1 MTVARQL
8 TLAMVT
14 VALLSSALVGALVDY
29 EMRDVV
35 EPAELS
41 RLQTAMSSEI
51 STLQAYVNS
60 VRADSL
66 TALDGAPSVELLAAH
81 SQGLPLLAADRQR
94 TSDLYSALM
103 SPKPHYLLLRLIAG
117 DREGQELVRVERE
130 RAGASLRRVP
140 DLALQRKG
148 DRPYVRA
155 ALAQRHSNVYIS
167 PIELRQDHGQVTVP
181 HIPVLRAAAT
191 HTPPQGAAAPDG
203 LVVLNIDMGPALRRM
218 QESLD
223 PITQS
228 LYLFDRGGSFVIH
241 PEPGRAFGRDLGT
254 GEDVARSFPDHGE
267 LLTLTKPWSG
277 ETPDHHG
284 KAMRLLA
291 IPFTLADGP
300 ELVLLATGISTAT
313 ATSGVHRAALTAAL
327 LAGIVAVLA
336 ALLFSRR
343 ITRPLAQMTDLAERY
358 PSTQGEPLPIDA
370 AGELGSLARAL
381 ARMDSQIRD
390 RNELIQQEEQRF
402 RRVFESVPHATLIVD
417 REQRIV
423 LANARAEAVF
433 GYTRA
438 ELLGSELNMLIP
450 EALREAHAKY
460 FAEFFDKPAARAM
473 AMGRAIEI
481 RRKDGE
487 QAHVEIGLA
496 PLVTASSGQEVL
508 ASIVDVSNRVRSE
521 AALRLSNREL
531 EQFAYV
537 ASHDLQEPLRMVA
550 NYTELLARRYEGK
563 LDEKADKYIHY
574 AVDGA
579 RRMQKLISDLLQ
591 YSRVESQ
598 GGSFSRVD
606 LNVTVNQVLD
616 GLQVAIAEAQAKID
630 VKPLPVVVA
639 DATQMQQL
647 FQNLLD
653 NAIKFRGDKPPT
665 IVVAANDNSMRSGG
679 GGKDKV
685 RISVQDNGIGV
696 DMQNAHRMFEMF
708 QRGQSRE
715 RFAGTGIGLAVSKR
729 VVERHG
735 GKIWIEPTPS
745 GGSTFCFTLDVAA
758 PIRK

>member
-1 MTVARQL
+1 M
-8 TLAMVT
+8 
-14 VALLSSALVGALVDY
+14 VGALVDY

-35 EPAELS
+35 EPAELA
-41 RLQTAMSSEI
+41 RLQTAMGSEI
-51 STLQAYVNS
+51 STLQSYVS
-60 VRADSL
+60 GVRADSL
-66 TALDGAPSVELLAAH
+66 TALDGAPSVELLATH
-81 SQGLPLLAADRQR
+81 SQGLPLSAADRQR

-117 DREGQELVRVERE
+117 DHEGQELVRVERE
-130 RAGASLRRVP
+130 RAGDSLRRVP
-140 DLALQRKG
+140 DLALQPKG

-155 ALAQRHSNVYIS
+155 ALAQRNSNEYIS
-167 PIELRQDHGQVTVP
+167 SIELRQDHGQVTVP
-181 HIPVLRAAAT
+181 HIPVLRAAVT
-191 HTPPQGAAAPDG
+191 HTPQGAAAPDG
-203 LVVLNIDMGPALRRM
+203 LVVLSIDLGPALRRM
-218 QESLD
+218 QEALD
-223 PITQS
+223 PITHS

-267 LLTLTKPWSG
+267 LLNVTKPWFG
-277 ETPDHHG
+277 EAPDHEG
-284 KAMRLLA
+284 KPMRLLA
-291 IPFTLADGP
+291 IPFTLAGGP
-300 ELVLLATGISTAT
+300 ELVLLATGISTAS

-358 PSTQGEPLPIDA
+358 PSTEGEPLPVDA

-381 ARMDSQIRD
+381 ARMDSQIRE

-423 LANARAEAVF
+423 LANARAESVF

-438 ELLGSELNMLIP
+438 ELLGSELNVLIP
-450 EALREAHAKY
+450 EALRAEHAKY

-481 RRKDGE
+481 RRKDG
-487 QAHVEIGLA
+487 QPAHVEIGLA
-496 PLVTASSGQEVL
+496 PLSTASNGQEVL

-598 GGSFSRVD
+598 GGSFARVD

-653 NAIKFRGDKPPT
+653 NAIKFRGDKTPT
-665 IVVAANDNSMRSGG
+665 IVVAANDNSMRDGG
-679 GGKDKV
+679 EAKTRYASASRTMASASTCKMLIECSRCSSAV
-685 RISVQDNGIGV
+685 RAVNG
-696 DMQNAHRMFEMF
+696 
-708 QRGQSRE
+708 S
-715 RFAGTGIGLAVSKR
+715 LALASA
-729 VVERHG
+729 
-735 GKIWIEPTPS
+735 S
-745 GGSTFCFTLDVAA
+745 Q
-758 PIRK
+758 